1 MSRWVYFIATH
12 LAFDFFSMMLQALAI
27 LKAPLSQEFGFQ
39 GEFLGTHQPMQ
50 ESSA

>member
-12 LAFDFFSMMLQALAI
+12 LAFDFFSMMLHALAI